1 MRKLSIALVCA
12 VVFLVIWG
20 WMIGGKPVQAD
31 GLPQQA
37 TKLIATVTST
47 ASGPMAVVIQQP
59 EPQINIRSGPN
70 TKFDKIGVLLV
81 GQRVP
86 AKGRSAGGDWI
97 LVEYPGVPGG
107 QAWVWSAY
115 VRIEPPVELPIV
127 EPPSTP
133 TPQFT
138 LTVDPTLAAKFI
150 ITPVPTRLPTYTP
163 PPPLA
168 IPTFTALTGSGVGN
182 IPMGFFVLGLAALGV
197 LFGLISLTQ
206 SR

>member
-1 MRKLSIALVCA
+1 MRKFWIALAGAA
-12 VVFLVIWG
+12 VLVGFWG
-20 WMIGGKPVQAD
+20 LVSLGRPVSASP
-31 GLPQQA
+31 LPQQP
-37 TKLIATVTST
+37 TGSQPTVTST
-47 ASGPMAVVIQQP
+47 SSGPMAVILNQP

-70 TKFDKIGVLLV
+70 TKYDKVGVLLV

-115 VRIEPPVELPIV
+115 VKIEPPVQLPIV
-127 EPPSTP
+127 EPPPTP

-150 ITPVPTRLPTYTP
+150 VTVAATRLPTYTP
-163 PPPLA
+163 PPPLV
-168 IPTFTALTGSGVGN
+168 IPTFTAFTGSGVGN
-182 IPMGFFVLGLAALGV
+182 IPMGFIILGLAALGV

-206 SR
+206 GR